1 MNDPL
6 SGRNISPYKVESIM
20 KALNLNNVESNVA
33 NTASNTNATV
43 AMLNDI
49 KGQNTQI
56 ISLLQ
61 QLVDK

>member
-1 MNDPL
+1 MDDPL
-6 SGRNISPYKVESIM
+6 NEVSISPYKVRSII
-20 KALNLNNVESNVA
+20 KALSSNSMDTNVA

-43 AMLNDI
+43 SMLNDI
-49 KGQNTQI
+49 KIQNTQI

>member
-6 SGRNISPYKVESIM
+6 NEVSISPYKVRSFA
-20 KALNLNNVESNVA
+20 KALELTGVQSNVA

-43 AMLNDI
+43 SMLNDI

>member
-6 SGRNISPYKVESIM
+6 DERNISPYKVESYM
-20 KALNLNNVESNVA
+20 KALELTGVQSNVA

-43 AMLNDI
+43 SMLNDI